1 MNFGLEHLGGSAEP
15 TATALTFSAGSR
27 ISLRLRCSKNSRK
40 TYPGNQRIR
49 VYAARGIN
57 TYVHVTRESPPELR
71 TPEAEAKPDPREGQG
86 PEESNRIRMVTSTGR
101 VRTYTASRNLPG
113 VTLRM
118 TESRWERLKLLSIQ
132 ECRPI
137 QEILGEAMADFMR
150 SRGLPW

>member
-1 MNFGLEHLGGSAEP
+1 MSGTPKRSFTSFVRPAAMPPAPAAEP
-15 TATALTFSAGSR
+15 R
-27 ISLRLRCSKNSRK
+27 Q
-40 TYPGNQRIR
+40 P
-49 VYAARGIN
+49 
-57 TYVHVTRESPPELR
+57 ESPPELR
-71 TPEAEAKPDPREGQG
+71 TLEAEARLDPREGQA
-86 PEESNRIRMVTSTGR
+86 PEESNRTRMVTSTGR

-132 ECRPI
+132 ERRPI

>member
-1 MNFGLEHLGGSAEP
+1 MSGTPKRSFTSFVRPAAVPSAPAGEP
-15 TATALTFSAGSR
+15 AQ
-27 ISLRLRCSKNSRK
+27 
-40 TYPGNQRIR
+40 P
-49 VYAARGIN
+49 
-57 TYVHVTRESPPELR
+57 ESPPEPR
-71 TPEAEAKPDPREGQG
+71 TPEAEAKPDRREEQG
-86 PEESNRIRMVTSTGR
+86 PEEGDRTRIITSTGR

-132 ECRPI
+132 ERRPI

>member
-1 MNFGLEHLGGSAEP
+1 MSGTPKRSFTSFVRSAAVPSAPAAEP
-15 TATALTFSAGSR
+15 AQ
-27 ISLRLRCSKNSRK
+27 
-40 TYPGNQRIR
+40 P
-49 VYAARGIN
+49 
-57 TYVHVTRESPPELR
+57 ESPPELR

-86 PEESNRIRMVTSTGR
+86 PEESNRTRMITSTGR

-132 ECRPI
+132 ERRPI